1 MPWLNH
7 LMILKVNL
15 MIKKYSFPVSIFLFL
30 FSIFFLSSSSFLNNS
45 DNIHQQGFNSKYNV
59 YSVLKPND
67 LKFADELVPNTSLDV
82 WERLDKELLKNIY
95 WQSNTL
101 LYFKRANK
109 YFPIIEEILAKN
121 NIPDD
126 FKYLALI
133 ESGFEYTVSPSGAA
147 GFWQIM
153 RGTAREYGLEVNY
166 AIDERYNLRKSTEA
180 ACSYLRKAYDEFGSW
195 TMAAASY
202 NMGINGVRRKI
213 EKQETNNYFNLH
225 LNDETSRY
233 VFRIIVIKEIMENPR
248 KYGFVFRDN
257 DLYTHPQVKQI
268 RVDSTIDNLY
278 SFAKDHN
285 INYKILKKYNPW
297 LRISKLPDESR
308 RVYYLDIPIK
318 SDELIFEDLV
328 VDESL
333 K

>member
-7 LMILKVNL
+7 LIILKVNL

-30 FSIFFLSSSSFLNNS
+30 FSIFFLSSSYLNNS

-308 RVYYLDIPIK
+308 RVYYIDIPIK

>member
-1 MPWLNH
+1 
-7 LMILKVNL
+7 MIR
-15 MIKKYSFPVSIFLFL
+15 KYSFPLLIFLLSLSLL
-30 FSIFFLSSSSFLNNS
+30 FISSSYLNTS
-45 DNIHQQGFNSKYNV
+45 DNIHQQGFNNKYNV
-59 YSVLKPND
+59 YSVLKPDN
-67 LKFADELVPNTSLDV
+67 LKFSNELVPNSSLDV

-109 YFPIIEEILAKN
+109 YFPIIEEILAEN

-153 RGTAREYGLEVNY
+153 KGTAREYGLEVNY

-180 ACSYLRKAYDEFGSW
+180 ACRYLQKAYNEFGSW

-213 EKQETNNYFNLH
+213 QKQETNNYFNLH

-257 DLYTHPQVKQI
+257 DLYSYPQVKQV
-268 RVDSTIDNLY
+268 RVDSTINNLY
-278 SFAKDHN
+278 SFARENN

-308 RVYYLDIPIK
+308 RVYYIDVPIS
-318 SDELIFEDLV
+318 SDEIIFEDLV
-328 VDESL
+328 VDERS

>member
-1 MPWLNH
+1 
-7 LMILKVNL
+7 MIR
-15 MIKKYSFPVSIFLFL
+15 KYSLPLLIFLLSLSLL
-30 FSIFFLSSSSFLNNS
+30 FISSSYLNTS
-45 DNIHQQGFNSKYNV
+45 DNIHQQGFNNKYNV
-59 YSVLKPND
+59 YSVLKPDN
-67 LKFADELVPNTSLDV
+67 LKFSNELVPNNSLDV

-109 YFPIIEEILAKN
+109 YFPIIEEILAEN

-153 RGTAREYGLEVNY
+153 KGTAREYGLEVNY

-180 ACSYLRKAYDEFGSW
+180 ACRYLQKAYNEFGSW

-213 EKQETNNYFNLH
+213 QKQETNNYFNLH

-257 DLYTHPQVKQI
+257 DLYSYPQVKQI
-268 RVDSTIDNLY
+268 RVDSTINNLY
-278 SFAKDHN
+278 SFAREHN

-308 RVYYLDIPIK
+308 RVYYIDVPTS
-318 SDELIFEDLV
+318 SDEIIFEDLV
-328 VDESL
+328 VDEST

>member
-1 MPWLNH
+1 
-7 LMILKVNL
+7 MILKVNL

-30 FSIFFLSSSSFLNNS
+30 FSIFFLSSSFLNNS

-308 RVYYLDIPIK
+308 RVYYIDIPIK

>member
-1 MPWLNH
+1 MPCLNL

-30 FSIFFLSSSSFLNNS
+30 FSIFFLSSSYLNNS

-308 RVYYLDIPIK
+308 RVYYIDIPIK

>member
-1 MPWLNH
+1 
-7 LMILKVNL
+7 MIR
-15 MIKKYSFPVSIFLFL
+15 KYSFPLLIFLLSLSLL
-30 FSIFFLSSSSFLNNS
+30 FISSSYLNTS
-45 DNIHQQGFNSKYNV
+45 DNIHQQGFNNKYNV
-59 YSVLKPND
+59 YSVLKPDN
-67 LKFADELVPNTSLDV
+67 LKFSNELVPNTSLDV

-95 WQSNTL
+95 LQSNTL

-109 YFPIIEEILAKN
+109 YFPIIEEILAEN

-153 RGTAREYGLEVNY
+153 KGTAREYGLEVNY

-180 ACSYLRKAYDEFGSW
+180 ACRYLQKAYNEFGSW

-213 EKQETNNYFNLH
+213 QKQETNNYFNLH

-257 DLYTHPQVKQI
+257 DLYSYPQVKQV
-268 RVDSTIDNLY
+268 RVDSTINNLY
-278 SFAKDHN
+278 SFARENN

-308 RVYYLDIPIK
+308 RVYYIDVPIS
-318 SDELIFEDLV
+318 SDEIIFEDLV
-328 VDESL
+328 VDERS

>member
-30 FSIFFLSSSSFLNNS
+30 FSIFFLSSSYLNNS

-133 ESGFEYTVSPSGAA
+133 ESGFEYAVSPSGAA

-308 RVYYLDIPIK
+308 RVYYIDIPIK

>member
-30 FSIFFLSSSSFLNNS
+30 FSIFFLSSSYLNNS

-121 NIPDD
+121 NIPND

-308 RVYYLDIPIK
+308 RVYYIDIPIK

>member
-30 FSIFFLSSSSFLNNS
+30 FSIFFLSSSYLNNS

-257 DLYTHPQVKQI
+257 DLYAHPQVKQI

-308 RVYYLDIPIK
+308 RVYYINIPIK

>member
-1 MPWLNH
+1 
-7 LMILKVNL
+7 MILKVNL

-30 FSIFFLSSSSFLNNS
+30 FSIFFLSSSYLNNS

-248 KYGFVFRDN
+248 KYGFIFRDN

-308 RVYYLDIPIK
+308 RVYYIDIPIK

>member
-1 MPWLNH
+1 
-7 LMILKVNL
+7 MIR
-15 MIKKYSFPVSIFLFL
+15 KYSFPLLIFLLSLSLL
-30 FSIFFLSSSSFLNNS
+30 FISSSYLNTS
-45 DNIHQQGFNSKYNV
+45 DNIHQQGFNNKYNV
-59 YSVLKPND
+59 YSVLKPDN
-67 LKFADELVPNTSLDV
+67 LKFSNELVPNTSLDV

-109 YFPIIEEILAKN
+109 YFPIIEEILAEN

-153 RGTAREYGLEVNY
+153 KGTAREYGLEVNY

-180 ACSYLRKAYDEFGSW
+180 ACRYLQKAYNEFGSW

-213 EKQETNNYFNLH
+213 QKQETNNYFNLH

-257 DLYTHPQVKQI
+257 DLYSYPQVKQV
-268 RVDSTIDNLY
+268 RVDSTINNLY
-278 SFAKDHN
+278 SFARENN

-308 RVYYLDIPIK
+308 RVYYIDVPIS
-318 SDELIFEDLV
+318 SDEIIFEDLV
-328 VDESL
+328 VDERP

>member
-15 MIKKYSFPVSIFLFL
+15 MIKKYSFAVSIFLFL
-30 FSIFFLSSSSFLNNS
+30 FSIFFLSSSSYLNNS

-308 RVYYLDIPIK
+308 RVYYIDIPIK